1 VVGNRTIFANGASL
15 AGHVHIEDDVVLG
28 GFALV
33 YQFTRLGMHSF
44 CGFACGVHRDVPP
57 YVTVAGYRA
66 EPYGI
71 NAEGLR
77 RRDFSDEEIQAIR
90 RAYKV
95 IYRANLRLEE
105 AVEKVREMAGEW
117 PRIANFGRFPG
128 GAVPQR
134 HRSLTRDL
142 SCTSLSSRASY
153 RAICWASG
161 LIAALKERYPHAR
174 FSGIGG
180 LAMVAQ
186 GLSLV
191 PLERLA
197 VMGLVEVLRHLPE
210 LSQFGSSFEQLLA
223 DPPHVFIGIDAPDFN
238 LGSGAPAACQGIP
251 TVHYVSPSVWAWR
264 PWRVRKIARAV
275 QI

>member
-1 VVGNRTIFANGASL
+1 MIDPRAVVDPSARLAPDVRVGPFSVIGAEVGSGAGTWIGPHVVIRGPTRIGRDNRIFQFASLGEMPQDKKYGGEPTRLDIGDRNTIREFVTINRGTVQDAGLTRLGDDNWIMAYVHIAHDCVVGDRTIFANGASL
-15 AGHVHIEDDVVLG
+15 AGHVRIEDDVVLG

-105 AVEKVREMAGEW
+105 AVEKVRDMAAEW
-117 PRIANFGRFPG
+117 PRLHI
-128 GAVPQR
+128 
-134 HRSLTRDL
+134 
-142 SCTSLSSRASY
+142 
-153 RAICWASG
+153 
-161 LIAALKERYPHAR
+161 
-174 FSGIGG
+174 
-180 LAMVAQ
+180 
-186 GLSLV
+186 
-191 PLERLA
+191 
-197 VMGLVEVLRHLPE
+197 
-210 LSQFGSSFEQLLA
+210 LA
-223 DPPHVFIGIDAPDFN
+223 DFLAAPSRNGI
-238 LGSGAPAACQGIP
+238 
-251 TVHYVSPSVWAWR
+251 
-264 PWRVRKIARAV
+264 VR
-275 QI
+275 